1 MKSYNFQ
8 KGRLGEEIACEY
20 LIKKG
25 YRIIEQ
31 NFQTR
36 FGELDI
42 IAVQDKILVFIE
54 VKLKTGTDF
63 GRPEEMINP
72 KKLYQVQKTA
82 EMFLLK
88 EKTLTANFKQYRI
101 DAICIILNQNTGVE
115 EIKHYENITG

>member
-1 MKSYNFQ
+1 MKNDNYK
-8 KGRLGEEIACEY
+8 KGRLGEQIAKDF

-42 IAVQDKILVFIE
+42 IATRDNLLVFIE

-63 GRPEEMINP
+63 GRPEEMITQ
-72 KKLYQVQKTA
+72 KKLLQIKNTA
-82 EMFLLK
+82 EMFLVQEKALK
-88 EKTLTANFKQYRI
+88 AIFKQYRI
-101 DAICIILNQNTGVE
+101 DAICIILENNVVKE
-115 EIKHYENITG
+115 LKHYENITG